1 MLDKLTITMMS
12 GPRDGES
19 LSFAVTNP
27 TSRSPMVLTIGRR
40 EGSDI
45 RINYDSQV
53 SRLHAHIGFT
63 GEEFWIEDMGS
74 RNGTFVYDERVKE
87 GDRISVP
94 PGTLFRVGRTWL
106 RLDALPNDITAA
118 AEPFAVIDEEEDD
131 SEEE

>member
-1 MLDKLTITMMS
+1 MLDKISITMMS

-19 LSFAVTNP
+19 LSFAVDRP
-27 TSRSPMVLTIGRR
+27 TAKSPMVLTIGRR

-53 SRLHAHIGFT
+53 SRLHAHVGFT

-74 RNGTFVYDERVKE
+74 RNGIFVFDERVKE
-87 GDRISVP
+87 GDRISAQ

-106 RLDALPNDITAA
+106 RLDSLPNDITAA
-118 AEPFAVIDEEEDD
+118 AEPFIVIDDDQEE
-131 SEEE
+131 